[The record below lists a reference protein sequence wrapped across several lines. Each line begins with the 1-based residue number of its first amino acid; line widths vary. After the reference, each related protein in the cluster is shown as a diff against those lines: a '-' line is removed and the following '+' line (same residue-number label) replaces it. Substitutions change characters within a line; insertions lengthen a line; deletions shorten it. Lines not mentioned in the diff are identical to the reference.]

1 MTQRPAELIVR
12 HDFTLISPKKSECCG
27 AMTSNGHLRHLT
39 TDRWD
44 DRALGMAKAL
54 RRLSEGGAH
63 LGVEAQSSLDD
74 PIADLLHWNFEL
86 QRLEV
91 SLPESS
97 WTLEL
102 DASEGRLSYAISRL
116 VQTKC
121 TRFHGK
127 FLAVKICQD
136 RRRY

>member
-1 MTQRPAELIVR
+1 
-12 HDFTLISPKKSECCG
+12 
-27 AMTSNGHLRHLT
+27 MTSNEGQT

-44 DRALGMAKAL
+44 NRAQGLAKAL

-97 WTLEL
+97 WTRVK
-102 DASEGRLSYAISRL
+102 DAWVRLYQPFGAN
-116 VQTKC
+116 
-121 TRFHGK
+121 
-127 FLAVKICQD
+127 
-136 RRRY
+136 